1 MGARP
6 RDTAESAAAVLR
18 AGGIVAHP
26 TEAVWGLACDP
37 ASEAATRRL
46 LALRRPARDKGL
58 ILVAAS
64 ASQLDRLVDWSGL
77 PDDRRQAVL
86 ASWPGPHTWI
96 VPATAAVPA
105 WIRGSHAGVAV
116 RITAHPPAAAL
127 CTAFGGAIASTSA
140 NTAGAPPP
148 RALPGGVLRRGQ
160 SSRRGP
166 GRLAEAG
173 RRAAWQLRPPHDRG
187 QDDPRD
193 VRNPPAA
200 DAPRRAGGLRPRR
213 CGGRDHPVPLDGRG
227 WARGH

>member
-46 LALRRPARDKGL
+46 LALKRRAMDKGL

-77 PDDRRQAVL
+77 PVDRRQAVL

-96 VPATAAVPA
+96 VPSTAAVPA

-127 CTAFGGAIASTSA
+127 CTAFGGAIVSTSA

-148 RALPGGVLRRGQ
+148 RALDAFEADILAGVDAVLEGETGDLARPTAIRDALTGGVLR
-160 SSRRGP
+160 
-166 GRLAEAG
+166 
-173 RRAAWQLRPPHDRG
+173 
-187 QDDPRD
+187 
-193 VRNPPAA
+193 
-200 DAPRRAGGLRPRR
+200 
-213 CGGRDHPVPLDGRG
+213 
-227 WARGH
+227 